1 MDLKDYQRTTLES
14 VQAYLDALNRTR
26 AKAEQVAALNLGI
39 PYEWDREAWRESGR
53 DPRDY
58 QGRLSGAGEPV
69 PFACLRIPTGGGKTV
84 LGVRA
89 IDLIQQTYLRR
100 QYGLVLWVVPTSEI
114 YRQTL
119 RAFRDRAHP
128 YRQFLDLV
136 SANRTLIVE
145 KHSTFSP
152 ADARESLIVLV
163 LMLSSAS
170 REDKETLRLFR
181 DQSGF
186 DAFFPPEDQ
195 PTEHAAL
202 LESVANLDSF
212 SDDASLNVPLIKTS
226 LGNTLRLLRP
236 LIVLDEGHRAYRPIP
251 QATLFGFNPSFV
263 LELSATPQRGR
274 SNILVSITGRE
285 VQREGMIKLDMHLD
299 IKASTDWRD
308 TLLVAQQRREALETL
323 AQRYAMNGGDYIRPI
338 CLIQVEYTGA
348 KQRKPGRI
356 HAEDARDF
364 LIQRCNVLPVEIA
377 VKSAELDELD
387 EVDLFSP
394 DCPVRYIIT
403 KQALQEGWDCSFAYV
418 LAVLTNSQ
426 AATSLTQLVG
436 RVLRQPY
443 ARKSGI
449 AELDESYVYCY
460 RGKSRDA
467 LEAVKKGL
475 EQEGLGE
482 LGSRVVLESE
492 AMSTVRNVAIAI
504 SGQHSAYAGKVFL
517 PCFVVPDGRG
527 GFREVRY
534 EIDVLSQVD
543 WEQVKLDSFD
553 TLQLNPEEQGDRY
566 VRIGAETVL
575 PGERVTTATM
585 MPLDLAFMTRQ
596 LIDIVPS
603 PWAAYE
609 IVKEAVD
616 RLRLRYSEEAIRRD
630 LSFVIAELKRLLKT
644 ERDHLAQE
652 VFRKLIAQDELKF
665 YLLTGHAGSAVP
677 ERIMARSGASRL
689 VGAGN
694 VALQRTLFEWE
705 PEEQFNKLERAVA
718 LFLDEQEWVLWWYRN
733 AVRAGYS
740 IQGWKAHKVW
750 GDYIVNTASSAA
762 AADPAASKLQT
773 VLVLETKGLYLD
785 NEDTAYKRELFELCN
800 RMSAPWPM
808 EAIAQQFSDHKVQ
821 FEVVYDDEYRRVLN
835 AMFSNGA

>member
-1 MDLKDYQRTTLES
+1 M
-14 VQAYLDALNRTR
+14 
-26 AKAEQVAALNLGI
+26 
-39 PYEWDREAWRESGR
+39 
-53 DPRDY
+53 
-58 QGRLSGAGEPV
+58 
-69 PFACLRIPTGGGKTV
+69 
-84 LGVRA
+84 
-89 IDLIQQTYLRR
+89 
-100 QYGLVLWVVPTSEI
+100 
-114 YRQTL
+114 
-119 RAFRDRAHP
+119 
-128 YRQFLDLV
+128 
-136 SANRTLIVE
+136 
-145 KHSTFSP
+145 
-152 ADARESLIVLV
+152 
-163 LMLSSAS
+163 
-170 REDKETLRLFR
+170 
-181 DQSGF
+181 
-186 DAFFPPEDQ
+186 
-195 PTEHAAL
+195 
-202 LESVANLDSF
+202 
-212 SDDASLNVPLIKTS
+212 
-226 LGNTLRLLRP
+226 
-236 LIVLDEGHRAYRPIP
+236 
-251 QATLFGFNPSFV
+251 
-263 LELSATPQRGR
+263 
-274 SNILVSITGRE
+274 SITGRE

-308 TLLVAQQRREALETL
+308 TLLVAQQRREELETI

-356 HAEDARDF
+356 HAEDAREF

-377 VKSAELDELD
+377 VKSAERDELN

-418 LAVLTNSQ
+418 LAVLTNSE

-449 AELDESYVYCY
+449 SALDESYIYCY

-467 LEAVKKGL
+467 LEAVKQGL

-482 LGSRVVLESE
+482 LGGRVVLEGE
-492 AMSTVRNVAIAI
+492 ATSAARTVAIPMKAELD
-504 SGQHSAYAGKVFL
+504 YAGKVFL
-517 PCFVVPDGRG
+517 PCFVVPDGHG
-527 GFREVRY
+527 SFREVRY

-543 WEQVKLDSFD
+543 WEQVDLALFD

-575 PGERVTTATM
+575 PGERVTTATVM
-585 MPLDLAFMTRQ
+585 QLDLAFMTRQ
-596 LIDIVPS
+596 LIDTVPS

-609 IVKEAVD
+609 IVKDAVD
-616 RLRLRYSEEAIRRD
+616 RLRSRYSDDAIRRD
-630 LSFVIAELKRLLKT
+630 LSLVIAELKRLLKAQ
-644 ERDHLAQE
+644 RDQLAQE
-652 VFRKLIAQDELKF
+652 VFRELIARDELKF
-665 YLLTGHAGSAVP
+665 YLLAGHAGSAVP

-733 AVRAGYS
+733 VVRAGYS

-750 GDYIVNTASSAA
+750 GDYIVNTERSPV
-762 AADPAASKLQT
+762 ADPVAPKLQT
-773 VLVLETKGLYLD
+773 VLVLETKGLYFD

-800 RMSAPWPM
+800 RMSEPWPM

-835 AMFSNGA
+835 AMFSA